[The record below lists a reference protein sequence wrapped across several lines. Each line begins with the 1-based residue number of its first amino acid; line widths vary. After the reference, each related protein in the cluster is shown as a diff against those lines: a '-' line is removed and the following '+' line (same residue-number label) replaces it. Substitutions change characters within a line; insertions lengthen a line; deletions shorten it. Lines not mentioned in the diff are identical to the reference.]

1 MGRFSHS
8 GRWLVPGIERGSSG
22 GEVRKSERVGPASR
36 ASEKAVLV
44 WRWRGGDGETVAR
57 LRTVAVEPADF
68 AFVFRSGFAVFP
80 RTRRHWLKGRIAWCG
95 PLVMLG
101 NG

>member
-44 WRWRGGDGETVAR
+44 WRWQRTLPLCSGVVLLSFPGLEGIG
-57 LRTVAVEPADF
+57 LRAA
-68 AFVFRSGFAVFP
+68 
-80 RTRRHWLKGRIAWCG
+80 L
-95 PLVMLG
+95 LG
-101 NG
+101 VVLW